1 MLQIA
6 LPNKGALATD
16 SVELIKTAG
25 YRCKRSGRE
34 LRVKDA
40 ENETLF
46 YFLRP
51 RDIVTYVSNGVLD
64 LGITGRDFMIEQQ
77 ANLKEI
83 LSLGFGAARL
93 CYAGPHHQYR
103 SVEDFEGLRIATSF
117 SHLVSVDLAAKNVRA
132 EIVPLDGA
140 VEVSIQLGVAD
151 VIADLV
157 QTGRTLEEARLSVI
171 GEPLLETEAL
181 LVGRAGIL
189 ETETAANLFV
199 RRLQGILLARTY
211 VMVEYD
217 CPRTSL
223 EKACEVTP
231 GIESPTIA
239 PLSNPDWVA
248 IKAMAHRKDTN
259 RIMDDL
265 EDLGAKG
272 IIVTDIRTCRI

>member
-6 LPNKGALATD
+6 LPNKGALAKD

-25 YRCKRSGRE
+25 YQCQRSGRE
-34 LRVKDA
+34 LRIKDT

-77 ANLKEI
+77 ANLEEI
-83 LSLGFGAARL
+83 LPLGFGAARL
-93 CYAGPHHQYR
+93 CYAGPHRQSL

-117 SHLVSVDLAAKNVRA
+117 KHLVSVDLAAKNVRA

-151 VIADLV
+151 VVADLV
-157 QTGRTLEEARLSVI
+157 QTGRTLEEAQLSVI
-171 GEPLLETEAL
+171 GEPILETEAL

-189 ETETAANLFV
+189 ETETAADLFV

-239 PLSNPDWVA
+239 PLSKPDWVA

-272 IIVTDIRTCRI
+272 ILVTDIRTCRI

>member
-6 LPNKGALATD
+6 LPNKGALAKD

-25 YRCKRSGRE
+25 YQCQRSGRE
-34 LRVKDA
+34 LRIKDT

-77 ANLKEI
+77 ANLEEI
-83 LSLGFGAARL
+83 LPLGFGAARL
-93 CYAGPHHQYR
+93 CYAGPHHQNL
-103 SVEDFEGLRIATSF
+103 SVNDFEGLRIATSF
-117 SHLVSVDLAAKNVRA
+117 KHLVSVDLEARNVQA

-151 VIADLV
+151 VVADLV
-157 QTGRTLEEARLSVI
+157 QTGRTLEEAQLSVI
-171 GEPLLETEAL
+171 GEPILETEAL

-189 ETETAANLFV
+189 ETETAADLFV

-211 VMVEYD
+211 VMIEYD

-239 PLSNPDWVA
+239 PLSKPDWVA

-272 IIVTDIRTCRI
+272 ILVTDIRTCRI

>member
-1 MLQIA
+1 
-6 LPNKGALATD
+6 
-16 SVELIKTAG
+16 
-25 YRCKRSGRE
+25 
-34 LRVKDA
+34 
-40 ENETLF
+40 F

-77 ANLKEI
+77 ANLEEI
-83 LSLGFGAARL
+83 LSLGFGVARL
-93 CYAGPHHQYR
+93 CYAGPHQQYL
-103 SVEDFEGLRIATSF
+103 SVKDFEGLRIATSF

-157 QTGRTLEEARLSVI
+157 QTGRTLEEAHLSII

-211 VMVEYD
+211 VMIEYD

>member
-6 LPNKGALATD
+6 LPNKGALAKD

-34 LRVKDA
+34 LRVKDT

-77 ANLKEI
+77 ANLEEI
-83 LSLGFGAARL
+83 LSLGFGVARL
-93 CYAGPHHQYR
+93 CYAGPLHQYR
-103 SVEDFEGLRIATSF
+103 SVKDFEGLRIATSF

-140 VEVSIQLGVAD
+140 VEVSIQLDVAD

-157 QTGRTLEEARLSVI
+157 QTGRTLEEAHLSVI

-189 ETETAANLFV
+189 ETENAAGLFV

-211 VMVEYD
+211 VMIEYD

-265 EDLGAKG
+265 ENLGAKG

>member
-6 LPNKGALATD
+6 LPNKGALAKD

-25 YRCKRSGRE
+25 YQCQRSGRE
-34 LRVKDA
+34 LRIKDT

-77 ANLKEI
+77 ANLEEI
-83 LSLGFGAARL
+83 LPLGFGAARL
-93 CYAGPHHQYR
+93 CYAGPHHQSL

-117 SHLVSVDLAAKNVRA
+117 KHLVSVDLAAKNVRA

-151 VIADLV
+151 VVADLV
-157 QTGRTLEEARLSVI
+157 QTGRTLEEAQLSVI
-171 GEPLLETEAL
+171 GEPILGTEAL

-189 ETETAANLFV
+189 ETETAADLFV

-239 PLSNPDWVA
+239 PLSKPDWVA

-272 IIVTDIRTCRI
+272 ILVTDIRTCRI